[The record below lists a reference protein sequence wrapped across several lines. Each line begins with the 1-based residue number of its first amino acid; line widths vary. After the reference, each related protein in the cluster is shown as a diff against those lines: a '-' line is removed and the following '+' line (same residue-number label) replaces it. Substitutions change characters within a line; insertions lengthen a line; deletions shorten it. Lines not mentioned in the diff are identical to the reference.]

1 MIQWFLDSETRRR
14 KINRKNQKPQD
25 RFDAKYLGGHKAYP
39 AKKPKDVKI
48 NLFVGRIEVHSDNF
62 FLTFLIRK

>member
-1 MIQWFLDSETRRR
+1 MVFGLGDNKEKDKQEI
-14 KINRKNQKPQD
+14 QKPQD

-48 NLFVGRIEVHSDNF
+48 NLFVVAINF
-62 FLTFLIRK
+62 FLTFPIRK